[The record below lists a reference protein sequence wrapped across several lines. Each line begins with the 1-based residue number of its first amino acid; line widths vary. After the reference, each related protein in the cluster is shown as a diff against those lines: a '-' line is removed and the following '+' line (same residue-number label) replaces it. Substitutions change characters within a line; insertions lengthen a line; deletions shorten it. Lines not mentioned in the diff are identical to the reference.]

1 MWKRKKDAG
10 RPIVAV
16 FLGDVSGSM
25 EGVPLRNLK
34 RALMAGSQFIDPENS
49 IGLVVFNQE
58 VKQLLP
64 VGKFTLNQRALFTAA
79 VQDMSAGGGRRCMTV
94 SSWPSKCS

>member
-1 MWKRKKDAG
+1 
-10 RPIVAV
+10 
-16 FLGDVSGSM
+16 M

-64 VGKFTLNQRALFTAA
+64 VGKFTLNQRALFTTWCRTCMLA
-79 VQDMSAGGGRRCMTV
+79 GGRRCMTV
-94 SSWPSKCS
+94 S